1 MGKCCR
7 CPVPENGNLRVE
19 IDSEG
24 VVRCPEL
31 GEADAVLLSKEVLE
45 ALLTETYSMALVDRK
60 ESQRGS
66 L

>member
-1 MGKCCR
+1 
-7 CPVPENGNLRVE
+7 VPESGNLRVE

-45 ALLTETYSMALVDRK
+45 ALLTETYSMAFVDRR
-60 ESQRGS
+60 ESKATE

>member
-1 MGKCCR
+1 MR
-7 CPVPENGNLRVE
+7 FSEEPVADGSLRVE

-31 GEADAVLLSKEVLE
+31 VESDAVLLSKEVLE

>member
-1 MGKCCR
+1 M
-7 CPVPENGNLRVE
+7 E

-31 GEADAVLLSKEVLE
+31 VESDAVLLSKEVLE
-45 ALLTETYSMALVDRK
+45 ALLTETYSMALVDRR
-60 ESQRGS
+60 ESKATE

>member
-1 MGKCCR
+1 MADGS
-7 CPVPENGNLRVE
+7 LHVE

-31 GEADAVLLSKEVLE
+31 GDGDAVLLSKEVLE
-45 ALLTETYSMALVDRK
+45 ALLTETYSMALSDKR
-60 ESQRGS
+60 ESEGTR

>member
-1 MGKCCR
+1 MGKSCR

-45 ALLTETYSMALVDRK
+45 ALLTETYSMGLVDRR
-60 ESQRGS
+60 ESKATE

>member
-1 MGKCCR
+1 MADGS
-7 CPVPENGNLRVE
+7 LHVE

-31 GEADAVLLSKEVLE
+31 VESDAVLLSKEVLE

>member
-1 MGKCCR
+1 MR
-7 CPVPENGNLRVE
+7 FLEAPVADGSLHVE

-31 GEADAVLLSKEVLE
+31 VESDAVLLSKEVLE
-45 ALLTETYSMALVDRK
+45 ALLTETYSMALVDNRISK
-60 ESQRGS
+60 ATE

>member
-1 MGKCCR
+1 M
-7 CPVPENGNLRVE
+7 PESGNLRVE

-31 GEADAVLLSKEVLE
+31 VESDAVLLSKEVLE
-45 ALLTETYSMALVDRK
+45 ALLTETYSMALVDRR
-60 ESQRGS
+60 ESKATE

>member
-1 MGKCCR
+1 M
-7 CPVPENGNLRVE
+7 PESGNLRVE

-31 GEADAVLLSKEVLE
+31 GEADAVLIIKVVLE
-45 ALLTETYSMALVDRK
+45 ELLTEVYARGLLDRK
-60 ESQRGS
+60 RSQDSR